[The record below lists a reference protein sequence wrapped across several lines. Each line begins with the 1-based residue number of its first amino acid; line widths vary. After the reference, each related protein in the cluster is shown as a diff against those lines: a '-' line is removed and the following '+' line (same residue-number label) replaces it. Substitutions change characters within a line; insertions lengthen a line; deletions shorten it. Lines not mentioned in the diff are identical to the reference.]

1 MENHVYE
8 GLLVK
13 EGYYVYRDL
22 VMDNEN
28 RSRMNM
34 DWIMYEWEVGL
45 IWIGLGMRDVHGIV
59 LKFCFKFLFYLIYVR
74 NEILYWYKS
83 DELCIVMIGK
93 LICVDIVS

>member
-1 MENHVYE
+1 
-8 GLLVK
+8 
-13 EGYYVYRDL
+13 
-22 VMDNEN
+22 
-28 RSRMNM
+28 
-34 DWIMYEWEVGL
+34 
-45 IWIGLGMRDVHGIV
+45 MRDVHGIV